1 MNGMLKYSDAI
12 SHLEE
17 IMNDIQKGNLDID
30 VLNMKIKEAQTLIA
44 FCRERLYKVDE
55 EVKKM
60 LEDIEADESYES

>member
-1 MNGMLKYSDAI
+1 MNGILKYSDAI
-12 SHLEE
+12 SRLEE

-30 VLNMKIKEAQTLIA
+30 LLNLKITEAQTLIA

-55 EVKKM
+55 DVKKM